1 MAGLGT
7 LERPLRV
14 AIVGS
19 GPSGF
24 YAAEALLK
32 SNRHVLVD
40 MFERL
45 PTPFGLVRGGV
56 APDHQKIKTSARVYE
71 KTAEREG
78 FGYLGNVTVGR
89 DITIAELRTFY
100 DAIIFASGA
109 QTDRRMGIPGEDM
122 PGSHTATEFVAWY
135 NGHPDYRDCHFDLSH
150 ETAII
155 IGQGNVAVDV
165 CRILAKSVDELKHT
179 DIARHALHALG
190 QSKIRDIYMIGR
202 RGPLQAKFTLLEV
215 KELGNLEICDPVVDP
230 AAIALDPLS
239 QAEWDGPF
247 NVPGKKTY
255 PVLQEFAARPAPT
268 KARRLHLW
276 FLHSPVAIQGTDRV
290 ESIVLERNELTGEPG
305 HLAARG
311 TGDTIELPCNLVF
324 RSVGYRGV
332 PIPDLPFDE
341 RHGIVPN
348 DKGRVL
354 DQGSPVNGIYVAG
367 WIKRGPSGVI
377 GTNKPDSIETV
388 ECLFDDIDA
397 LTPCPTP
404 NSHAVHELLAARGVR
419 VVDFD
424 DWRRIDAAEVELG
437 AAVGKPREK
446 FTRVDEML
454 AILKQ
459 PV

>member
-1 MAGLGT
+1 MANLGSV
-7 LERPLRV
+7 ERPVRV

-32 SNRHVLVD
+32 NERHVLVD

-78 FGYLGNVTVGR
+78 FGYLGNVTVGK

-100 DAIIFASGA
+100 DAIVFASGA
-109 QTDRRMGIPGEDM
+109 QTDRRMGIPGEDIA
-122 PGSHTATEFVAWY
+122 GSHTATEFVAWY
-135 NGHPDYRDCHFDLSH
+135 NGHPDYRDCHFDLSQ
-150 ETAII
+150 ETAVIV
-155 IGQGNVAVDV
+155 GQGNVAVDV
-165 CRILAKSVDELKHT
+165 CRILAKSVEELKHT

-202 RGPLQAKFTLLEV
+202 RGPMQAKYTLLEV

-230 AAIALDPLS
+230 ADLELDLLS
-239 QAEWDGPF
+239 QTEFEGAY
-247 NVPGKKTY
+247 NAPGKKTY
-255 PVLQEFAARPAPT
+255 PIMLEFSKRQKPA
-268 KARRLHLW
+268 KQRRLHFW
-276 FLHSPVAIQGTDRV
+276 FLHSPVAIEGGERV
-290 ESIVLERNELTGEPG
+290 ERIVLEKNELAGDPG
-305 HLAARG
+305 GLSARG
-311 TGDTIELPCNLVF
+311 TGETVELPCGLVF

-332 PIPDLPFDE
+332 PIPDLPFDD
-341 RHGIVPN
+341 RRGIVPN

-354 DQGSPVNGIYVAG
+354 DRGTPLSGIYVVG

-388 ECLFDDIDA
+388 DCVFEDLDA
-397 LTPCPTP
+397 LTPCERPD
-404 NSHAVHELLAARGVR
+404 SHAVHALLVGRGVR
-419 VVDFD
+419 VVDFQ

-446 FTRVDEML
+446 FTRVEEML
-454 AILKQ
+454 AIVNR
-459 PV
+459 PF